1 MTVGFW
7 KRKLLFIINKYFVV
21 LNGYD
26 FSFELKPS
34 LPMNDCANFVAGY
47 EKSFV
52 TAKVSAEGDYG
63 FALL

>member
-1 MTVGFW
+1 
-7 KRKLLFIINKYFVV
+7 
-21 LNGYD
+21 
-26 FSFELKPS
+26 
-34 LPMNDCANFVAGY
+34 MNDCANFVAGY